1 MNRLSLVLLPALAS
15 VVALTQTQS
24 ADISWRPKV
33 GSVTKHRMT
42 VFMGDVKIAQ
52 TIRSDVLKVES
63 ERIVVSEQKTRDR
76 IQVGGFD
83 YGSPF
88 RVENQVRLMRPDGS
102 TIGFTGYDPASP
114 TAPQFEGLDILY
126 PNKAIALGTT
136 WIHNDGDSAAS
147 FTYIGDEELAGL
159 KTHKIAFSLSSRAK
173 HMTGTATGTY
183 WLRPEDGLVVKALG
197 RCRFETGREDR
208 AFDGTFKIEL
218 VD

>member
-15 VVALTQTQS
+15 GIALTQTQT

-33 GSVTKHRMT
+33 GAMTKHRMT
-42 VFMGDVKIAQ
+42 VFRGDVMITQ
-52 TIRSDVLKVES
+52 TIRSEVLKVEPG
-63 ERIVVSEQKTRDR
+63 RIVVSEQKTRDR
-76 IQVGGFD
+76 IQAEGFD
-83 YGSPF
+83 NGYPF

-126 PNKAIALGTT
+126 PNKATALGTT
-136 WIHNDGDSAAS
+136 WIHNEGKSAAS

-159 KTHKIAFSLSSRAK
+159 KTYKIAFSLSGRAK
-173 HMTGTATGTY
+173 HFTATATGTY
-183 WLRPEDGLVVKALG
+183 WLRPSDGVIVKCLA
-197 RCRFETGREDR
+197 RCRYETGKESEAID
-208 AFDGTFKIEL
+208 ATLKIEL